1 MGQPMAPDNHTTKDR
16 GVLRAV
22 LEIPPLIGIAVA
34 GFVLEFL
41 YELPFMVICLLHEG
55 AKGKNRSGK
64 TRPR

>member
-1 MGQPMAPDNHTTKDR
+1 MGQPIVPDSHTANDR
-16 GVLRAV
+16 GVIRAV